1 MGTTVGVNTMQ
12 TELTAEAI
20 YKQEFKTAL
29 RGYSQEEVDQ
39 FLDVVIRDYEKMAK
53 EIERLS
59 QENETLRRGTSS
71 NEKPEPVK
79 QSQPVVSNYD
89 MLRRIS
95 NLEKAVFGKQVGPSE

>member
-1 MGTTVGVNTMQ
+1 MMQ

-20 YKQEFKTAL
+20 YKQEFKTTL

-39 FLDVVIRDYEKMAK
+39 FLDVVIRDYEKMTK
-53 EIERLS
+53 EIERLC
-59 QENETLRRGTSS
+59 QENESLRRGS
-71 NEKPEPVK
+71 NEQAEPVK
-79 QSQPVVSNYD
+79 PTQPVVSNYD

>member
-1 MGTTVGVNTMQ
+1 MQ

-39 FLDVVIRDYEKMAK
+39 FLDVVIRDYEKMMK
-53 EIERLS
+53 EIERL
-59 QENETLRRGTSS
+59 QKENDSLRRDTS
-71 NEKPEPVK
+71 EKVETIKPV
-79 QSQPVVSNYD
+79 QPVASNYD

>member
-1 MGTTVGVNTMQ
+1 MQ

-39 FLDVVIRDYEKMAK
+39 FLDVVIRDYEKMTK
-53 EIERLS
+53 EIERL
-59 QENETLRRGTSS
+59 QKENDALRREPKEQ
-71 NEKPEPVK
+71 NEPVK
-79 QSQPVVSNYD
+79 AVQPVQPVASNYD

>member
-1 MGTTVGVNTMQ
+1 MQ

-39 FLDVVIRDYEKMAK
+39 FLDVVIRDYEKMTK
-53 EIERLS
+53 EIERL
-59 QENETLRRGTSS
+59 QKENDALRREPKEQS
-71 NEKPEPVK
+71 EPVK
-79 QSQPVVSNYD
+79 AVQPVQPVASNYD

>member
-1 MGTTVGVNTMQ
+1 MQ

-39 FLDVVIRDYEKMAK
+39 FLDVVIRDYEKMTK
-53 EIERLS
+53 EIERL
-59 QENETLRRGTSS
+59 QKENDTLRREPKEQS
-71 NEKPEPVK
+71 EPVK
-79 QSQPVVSNYD
+79 AVQPVQPVASNYD

>member
-1 MGTTVGVNTMQ
+1 MQ

-39 FLDVVIRDYEKMAK
+39 FLDVVIRDYEKMTK
-53 EIERLS
+53 EIERLR
-59 QENETLRRGTSS
+59 QENESFRRGS
-71 NEKPEPVK
+71 NEQAEPVK
-79 QSQPVVSNYD
+79 PAQPVASNYD

>member
-1 MGTTVGVNTMQ
+1 MQ

-53 EIERLS
+53 EIERLR
-59 QENETLRRGTSS
+59 QENDSLRRGS
-71 NEKPEPVK
+71 NESPEAVKPA
-79 QSQPVVSNYD
+79 QPVASNYD

>member
-1 MGTTVGVNTMQ
+1 MQ

-39 FLDVVIRDYEKMAK
+39 FLDVVIRDYEKMVK
-53 EIERLS
+53 EIERLR
-59 QENETLRRGTSS
+59 QENDSLRRGS
-71 NEKPEPVK
+71 NESVEPVK
-79 QSQPVVSNYD
+79 SVQPVQPVASNYD

>member
-1 MGTTVGVNTMQ
+1 MQ

-39 FLDVVIRDYEKMAK
+39 FLDVVIRDYEKMTK
-53 EIERLS
+53 EIERLR
-59 QENETLRRGTSS
+59 QENESLRRGS
-71 NEKPEPVK
+71 NEPAEPVK
-79 QSQPVVSNYD
+79 PAQPVVSNYD

>member
-1 MGTTVGVNTMQ
+1 MMQ

-39 FLDVVIRDYEKMAK
+39 FLDVVIRDYEKMTK
-53 EIERLS
+53 EIERLR
-59 QENETLRRGTSS
+59 QENESLRRGS
-71 NEKPEPVK
+71 NEQTEPLKPA
-79 QSQPVVSNYD
+79 QPVASNYD

>member
-1 MGTTVGVNTMQ
+1 MQ

-53 EIERLS
+53 EIERLR
-59 QENETLRRGTSS
+59 QENESLRRGSS
-71 NEKPEPVK
+71 DQGEPVK
-79 QSQPVVSNYD
+79 ASQPVASNYD

>member
-1 MGTTVGVNTMQ
+1 MQ
-12 TELTAEAI
+12 TELTAETI

-39 FLDVVIRDYEKMAK
+39 FLDVVIRDYEKMKK
-53 EIERLS
+53 EIERL
-59 QENETLRRGTSS
+59 QKENDSLRHDTSEKVETI
-71 NEKPEPVK
+71 KPA
-79 QSQPVVSNYD
+79 QPVASNYD

>member
-1 MGTTVGVNTMQ
+1 MGVKMMQ

-53 EIERLS
+53 EIERLQ
-59 QENETLRRGTSS
+59 QENDSLRRGATDQ
-71 NEKPEPVK
+71 PEPVK
-79 QSQPVVSNYD
+79 QVQPVASNYD

>member
-1 MGTTVGVNTMQ
+1 MMQ

-53 EIERLS
+53 EIERLR
-59 QENETLRRGTSS
+59 QENESLRRGSS
-71 NEKPEPVK
+71 EPTEPVK
-79 QSQPVVSNYD
+79 PAQPVASNYD

>member
-1 MGTTVGVNTMQ
+1 MQ

-53 EIERLS
+53 EIERLR
-59 QENETLRRGTSS
+59 QENESLRRGSS
-71 NEKPEPVK
+71 EQAEPVK
-79 QSQPVVSNYD
+79 QSQPVASNYD

>member
-1 MGTTVGVNTMQ
+1 MKMMQ

-39 FLDVVIRDYEKMAK
+39 FLDVVIRDYEKMTK
-53 EIERLS
+53 EIERLH
-59 QENETLRRGTSS
+59 QENESLRRGS
-71 NEKPEPVK
+71 NEQAEPVK
-79 QSQPVVSNYD
+79 PAQPVASNYD

>member
-1 MGTTVGVNTMQ
+1 MH

-39 FLDVVIRDYEKMAK
+39 FLDVVIRDYEKMMK
-53 EIERLS
+53 EIDRL
-59 QENETLRRGTSS
+59 QKENDSLRRDSS
-71 NEKPEPVK
+71 EKIETIKPA
-79 QSQPVVSNYD
+79 QPVTSNYD

>member
-1 MGTTVGVNTMQ
+1 MGTTVGVKTMQ

-53 EIERLS
+53 EIERLR
-59 QENETLRRGTSS
+59 QENESLRRGS
-71 NEKPEPVK
+71 NEAVEPVK
-79 QSQPVVSNYD
+79 PTQPVVSNYD

>member
-1 MGTTVGVNTMQ
+1 MKMMQ

-39 FLDVVIRDYEKMAK
+39 FLDVVIRDYEKMTK
-53 EIERLS
+53 EIERLR
-59 QENETLRRGTSS
+59 QENESLRRGS
-71 NEKPEPVK
+71 NEQAEPVK
-79 QSQPVVSNYD
+79 PAQPVASNYD